1 MQSFQKKENEFFF
14 FFFVVKNKT
23 LSSPSV
29 RRVWKVAGRS
39 WNKLC
44 YVVSSHTIFAWWWMR
59 RQSSNCIILASIY
72 FFVFVAHF
80 YGFLLLSFF
89 PPFFCCHFYSV
100 YGTEREG
107 TNDPPDFFFLCR
119 VLRSSSSSSRSYLL
133 LTTPASVQSEWEN
146 GTDIRP
152 TFFLSLS
159 LLLELLFII
168 CKRLVGW
175 VGSRG
180 RSGTAHQVRHQMSF
194 SFPFY
199 TTAGVRRKPPAN
211 WLFQRLCRVCCDCR
225 LYLSAPYNNTNN
237 NTVARASFFF
247 LFFSFSFFFKQSFRK
262 SRCGKSY
269 RARENDYLLHLTR
282 PYWKKTKKLFSCR
295 DFFKKKRGE
304 RPKRETKK
312 GQRLAAIF
320 IFASFFLV
328 YRLGAAVSLPWYI
341 AAERDKSMGFMNPL
355 TSYSLF

>member
-1 MQSFQKKENEFFF
+1 MNSSSKSCRVFKKRKMSFFF
-14 FFFVVKNKT
+14 FLFLRCKKQNKT
-23 LSSPSV
+23 KHCRLRPSDECERWPVGLGTSCAMWCLPTPSSRDDGWGGNHPTVLYWPQYIFSF
-29 RRVWKVAGRS
+29 
-39 WNKLC
+39 
-44 YVVSSHTIFAWWWMR
+44 SSLIFMV
-59 RQSSNCIILASIY
+59 
-72 FFVFVAHF
+72 FFFSLF
-80 YGFLLLSFF
+80 SPF
-89 PPFFCCHFYSV
+89 FFCCHFYSV

-119 VLRSSSSSSRSYLL
+119 VLRSSSSSSWSYLL

-225 LYLSAPYNNTNN
+225 LYLSAPYNNN

-247 LFFSFSFFFKQSFRK
+247 SFFSFSFFFKQSFRK

-295 DFFKKKRGE
+295 DFF
-304 RPKRETKK
+304 
-312 GQRLAAIF
+312 
-320 IFASFFLV
+320 
-328 YRLGAAVSLPWYI
+328 
-341 AAERDKSMGFMNPL
+341 
-355 TSYSLF
+355 